1 LGTSYNSPG
10 TQVSEKGEEAT
21 DGDGRGA
28 LPGMDGMPEGKE
40 NSNCWGS
47 SNGYENDPRSLP
59 VRLVV
64 VPFVPGVP
72 TILLAWLDGPAER
85 EVRGCPRMSPS
96 RNK

>member
-1 LGTSYNSPG
+1 MATGGEHCLSRPG
-10 TQVSEKGEEAT
+10 KRIQTKMFIHLS
-21 DGDGRGA
+21 